1 MWRYLTIGPATN
13 RASFVIYSDLYNA
26 VKKMTSTLT
35 TQWHSLSFAAFILHE
50 IMDNPQED
58 ETPQSRLKQVGM
70 MSVLYIM
77 NQAHQALTISNIV
90 EITKLTRMGVTETIE
105 PLVKR
110 GILTETFVKNSMGRG
125 KARQFEIAPEIF
137 EKLRSFQ
144 AR

>member
-1 MWRYLTIGPATN
+1 MWQYSTIGPATN
-13 RASFVIYSDLYNA
+13 LTSVVIYSDLYNA

-50 IMDNPQED
+50 IMDHPQED

-137 EKLRSFQ
+137 ERLRSFQ
-144 AR
+144 GK